1 MSKYIITQ
9 NVADCIGCRA
19 CEVHCKEKN
28 NPGTGAFFCRILEVA
43 SPATGSV
50 PGIDFIYL
58 GCFHCEK
65 AWCVDACPTGAMR
78 RRDQDGIV
86 YVFEKDCVGCKAC
99 ITACPWAAPQ
109 WNAQTGKV
117 DKCDLCRDRIDQ
129 GLKPACVT
137 TCAMSCLQFST
148 PDVVSQDKRQEFAEH
163 IQRSR
168 PAGL

>member
-65 AWCVDACPTGAMR
+65 R
-78 RRDQDGIV
+78 RI
-86 YVFEKDCVGCKAC
+86 
-99 ITACPWAAPQ
+99 
-109 WNAQTGKV
+109 TGKSGPTAARTALISSTA
-117 DKCDLCRDRIDQ
+117 KRERL
-129 GLKPACVT
+129 
-137 TCAMSCLQFST
+137 AML
-148 PDVVSQDKRQEFAEH
+148 P
-163 IQRSR
+163 
-168 PAGL
+168 P

>member
-58 GCFHCEK
+58 SCFHCEK

-86 YVFEKDCVGCKAC
+86 HVFEKDCVGCKAC
-99 ITACPWAAPQ
+99 ITACPWSVPQ

-117 DKCDLCRDRIDQ
+117 DKSDLCRDRIDQ

-148 PDVVSQDKRQEFAEH
+148 PDVVSQDKRLEFAEH

>member
-65 AWCVDACPTGAMR
+65 PWCVDACPTGAMR

-99 ITACPWAAPQ
+99 ITACFSCAFIRPCISATFSSGNATFSSSQVASAAWASSTSDSSISV
-109 WNAQTGKV
+109 QTQYA
-117 DKCDLCRDRIDQ
+117 CR
-129 GLKPACVT
+129 P
-137 TCAMSCLQFST
+137 SST
-148 PDVVSQDKRQEFAEH
+148 QAFFTR
-163 IQRSR
+163 
-168 PAGL
+168 

>member
-58 GCFHCEK
+58 SCFHCEK
-65 AWCVDACPTGAMR
+65 PWCVDACPTGAMR

-99 ITACPWAAPQ
+99 ITACPWSVPQ
-109 WNAQTGKV
+109 WNPETGKV
-117 DKCDLCRDRIDQ
+117 GKCDLCMDRVDQ
-129 GLKPACVT
+129 GLEPACVSKCT
-137 TCAMSCLQFST
+137 TGCLSFTT
-148 PDVVSQDKRQEFAEH
+148 PADASQTTRQAFAE
-163 IQRSR
+163 QLFRNR
-168 PAGL
+168 R

>member
-65 AWCVDACPTGAMR
+65 PWCVDACPTGAMR

-86 YVFEKDCVGCKAC
+86 YVFEKDCVG
-99 ITACPWAAPQ
+99 
-109 WNAQTGKV
+109 
-117 DKCDLCRDRIDQ
+117 KCDLCMDRVDQ
-129 GLKPACVT
+129 GLEPACVSKCT
-137 TCAMSCLQFST
+137 TGCLSFTT
-148 PDVVSQDKRQEFAEH
+148 PADASQTTRQAFAE
-163 IQRSR
+163 QLFRNR
-168 PAGL
+168 R

>member
-65 AWCVDACPTGAMR
+65 PWCVDACPTGAMR

-86 YVFEKDCVGCKAC
+86 YVFEKDCVGCKA
-99 ITACPWAAPQ
+99 ASPPVPGPCPSGTRRPARWASA
-109 WNAQTGKV
+109 
-117 DKCDLCRDRIDQ
+117 
-129 GLKPACVT
+129 
-137 TCAMSCLQFST
+137 TCAWTGLT
-148 PDVVSQDKRQEFAEH
+148 RALN
-163 IQRSR
+163 R
-168 PAGL
+168 PA

>member
-50 PGIDFIYL
+50 PGIDVIYL

-65 AWCVDACPTGAMR
+65 PWCVDACPTGAMR

-86 YVFEKDCVGCKAC
+86 YVEEKDCVGCKVCASVCPVAGC
-99 ITACPWAAPQ
+99 ISMDPLPDGAIDLR
-109 WNAQTGKV
+109 TGV
-117 DKCDLCRDRIDQ
+117 PV
-129 GLKPACVT
+129 GLDHRTWLEHPNNPMATSPRGELAK
-137 TCAMSCLQFST
+137 Q
-148 PDVVSQDKRQEFAEH
+148 PDH
-163 IQRSR
+163 
-168 PAGL
+168 